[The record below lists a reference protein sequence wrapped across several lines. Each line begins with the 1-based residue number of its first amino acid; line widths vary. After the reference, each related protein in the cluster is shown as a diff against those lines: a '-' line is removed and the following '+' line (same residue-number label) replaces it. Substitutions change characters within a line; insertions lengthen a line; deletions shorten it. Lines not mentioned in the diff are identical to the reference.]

1 MMTSNLFK
9 KKNYRRKSK
18 MNLNNLTILQPK
30 ELNVLKDSLISYKVN
45 LKRIQEQPLG
55 TDEDKQRIENSLSMI
70 DQILDQLDS
79 GTNKIQD

>member
-1 MMTSNLFK
+1 
-9 KKNYRRKSK
+9 

-70 DQILDQLDS
+70 DQILEQLDS

>member
-1 MMTSNLFK
+1 
-9 KKNYRRKSK
+9 
-18 MNLNNLTILQPK
+18 MNLNDLTILP
-30 ELNVLKDSLISYKVN
+30 LNQLNILKDSLISYKIN

-79 GTNKIQD
+79 STNKIQD

>member
-1 MMTSNLFK
+1 
-9 KKNYRRKSK
+9 

-30 ELNVLKDSLISYKVN
+30 ELNILKESLNSYKIN
-45 LKRIQEQPLG
+45 LKRIQDQPLG
-55 TDEDKQRIENSLSMI
+55 TDEDNQRIENSLSMI

>member
-1 MMTSNLFK
+1 
-9 KKNYRRKSK
+9 

-30 ELNVLKDSLISYKVN
+30 ELNILKESLNSYKIN
-45 LKRIQEQPLG
+45 LKRIQGQPLG
-55 TDEDKQRIENSLSMI
+55 TDEDNQRIENSLSMI

>member
-1 MMTSNLFK
+1 
-9 KKNYRRKSK
+9 

-30 ELNVLKDSLISYKVN
+30 ELNILKESLNSYRVT
-45 LKRIQEQPLG
+45 LKRIQDQPLG
-55 TDEDKQRIENSLSMI
+55 TDEDNQRIENSLSMI

>member
-1 MMTSNLFK
+1 
-9 KKNYRRKSK
+9 

-30 ELNVLKDSLISYKVN
+30 ELNILKESLNSYKIS

-55 TDEDKQRIENSLSMI
+55 TDEDNQRIENSLSMI

>member
-1 MMTSNLFK
+1 
-9 KKNYRRKSK
+9 

-30 ELNVLKDSLISYKVN
+30 ELNILKESLNSYKIN
-45 LKRIQEQPLG
+45 LKRIQDQPLG
-55 TDEDKQRIENSLSMI
+55 TDEDNQRIENSISMI

>member
-1 MMTSNLFK
+1 
-9 KKNYRRKSK
+9 
-18 MNLNNLTILQPK
+18 MNLNNLTTLHEK
-30 ELNVLKDSLISYKVN
+30 ELKVLKDSLLSYKVN

-55 TDEDKQRIENSLSMI
+55 TDEDNQRIENSLSMI

>member
-1 MMTSNLFK
+1 
-9 KKNYRRKSK
+9 
-18 MNLNNLTILQPK
+18 MNLNNLTTLHEK
-30 ELNVLKDSLISYKVN
+30 ELNILKNSLISYRVN

>member
-1 MMTSNLFK
+1 
-9 KKNYRRKSK
+9 

-30 ELNVLKDSLISYKVN
+30 ELNILKESLNSYKIS
-45 LKRIQEQPLG
+45 LKRIQGQPLG
-55 TDEDKQRIENSLSMI
+55 TDEDNQRIENSISMI

>member
-1 MMTSNLFK
+1 
-9 KKNYRRKSK
+9 
-18 MNLNNLTILQPK
+18 MNLNDLTILPINQ
-30 ELNVLKDSLISYKVN
+30 LNILKDSLISYKIN

-79 GTNKIQD
+79 STNKIQD

>member
-1 MMTSNLFK
+1 
-9 KKNYRRKSK
+9 

>member
-1 MMTSNLFK
+1 
-9 KKNYRRKSK
+9 
-18 MNLNNLTILQPK
+18 MNLNDLTILPINQ
-30 ELNVLKDSLISYKVN
+30 LNILKDSLISYKIN

-79 GTNKIQD
+79 SKNKIQD

>member
-1 MMTSNLFK
+1 
-9 KKNYRRKSK
+9 

-30 ELNVLKDSLISYKVN
+30 ELNILKESLNSYKIN

-55 TDEDKQRIENSLSMI
+55 TDEDNQRIENSLSMI
-70 DQILDQLDS
+70 EQILDQLDS

>member
-1 MMTSNLFK
+1 
-9 KKNYRRKSK
+9 

-30 ELNVLKDSLISYKVN
+30 ELNILKESLNSYKIS

-55 TDEDKQRIENSLSMI
+55 TNEDNQRIENSLSMI